1 MAAFR
6 GAVQDCCGD
15 KLEPGPGTGGLQ
27 LALWFKDRTRN
38 DVAVAEALRSAGYG
52 PQALSSMHL
61 GDGRPGLLC
70 GIAGLTESLAVPA
83 ARAIVAAL

>member
-1 MAAFR
+1 
-6 GAVQDCCGD
+6 
-15 KLEPGPGTGGLQ
+15 
-27 LALWFKDRTRN
+27 
-38 DVAVAEALRSAGYG
+38 
-52 PQALSSMHL
+52 MHL